1 MTSYDRD
8 NIFARILAGEI
19 PSDRV
24 YEDEEFVAFRDIRPA
39 APTHIVLIPRGEPPA
54 SPAGLVATD
63 AAWAGRMLVVAAQ
76 IAAAEGLA
84 AEGYRIVF
92 NSGPDAGQEVSHLHA
107 HILGGGPLGPVA

>member
-8 NIFARILAGEI
+8 NVFARILAGEI

-24 YEDEEFVAFRDIRPA
+24 YEDEQFIAFRDNNPA

-54 SPAGLVATD
+54 SAAGLGDGD
-63 AAWAGRMLVVAAQ
+63 AGWAGQMLVVAAR

-84 AEGYRIVF
+84 EGGYRVVF
-92 NSGPDAGQEVSHLHA
+92 NSGPDAGQEVQHIHA